1 MGKHNIWMSVS
12 DLMTGLMV
20 IFLFIAIAYMKQVN
34 SAMDELNKAL
44 EKLKKSQTVLTE
56 YVENRNKLH
65 DKLNSEFKNAPKE
78 WQLVIGKDLSMKFE
92 NPEVLFASSSSSL
105 TPQFKSILDEF
116 IPKYIDILI
125 NDTLRYSIKEIRIE
139 GHTDNDPF
147 ANGGDPFL
155 DNAKLSQ
162 ARALEVLKYIR
173 RMPTY
178 QNYSDEQKKQLEY
191 WFTANGVSYGKS
203 LDKEGN
209 YTFVS
214 SQPIDKNRSRRVEFR
229 IITIGD
235 DILEDFVEQN
245 KTTDYAQ

>member
-34 SAMDELNKAL
+34 KYL
-44 EKLKKSQTVLTE
+44 EKLKENQTVLTE

-92 NPEVLFASSSSSL
+92 NPEVLFASSSSNL

-116 IPKYIDILI
+116 IPRYIDILV

-139 GHTDNDPF
+139 GHTDDDPF

-162 ARALEVLKYIR
+162 ARALEVLEYIR
-173 RMPTY
+173 KMPAY

-191 WFTANGVSYGKS
+191 WFTDHLLTANISTFEISNIFKEYYHLFSNAYRAIEMSGELKNIFTPNGKRQYAPEFS
-203 LDKEGN
+203 FIFD
-209 YTFVS
+209 
-214 SQPIDKNRSRRVEFR
+214 SR
-229 IITIGD
+229 I
-235 DILEDFVEQN
+235 
-245 KTTDYAQ
+245 

>member
-34 SAMDELNKAL
+34 EYL
-44 EKLKKSQTVLTE
+44 EKLKENQTVLTE

-65 DKLNSEFKNAPKE
+65 DKLNSEFKNAPRE

-116 IPKYIDILI
+116 IPNYIDILV

-147 ANGGDPFL
+147 ANGSDPFL

-173 RMPTY
+173 KMPTY

-191 WFTANGVSYGKS
+191 WFTANGVSYGKA

-214 SQPIDKNRSRRVEFR
+214 GQQIDKDRSRRVEFR

-235 DILEDFVEQN
+235 DLLENFVEQN
-245 KTTDYAQ
+245 KTTDYAQR

>member
-34 SAMDELNKAL
+34 EYL
-44 EKLKKSQTVLTE
+44 EKLKENQTVLTE

-65 DKLNSEFKNAPKE
+65 DKLNS
-78 WQLVIGKDLSMKFE
+78 DLSMKFE
-92 NPEVLFASSSSSL
+92 NPEVLFASSSSNL

-116 IPKYIDILI
+116 IPRYIDILV

-173 RMPTY
+173 KMPVY

-191 WFTANGVSYGKS
+191 WFTANGVSYGKA

-209 YTFVS
+209 YTFIS
-214 SQPIDKNRSRRVEFR
+214 GQQIDKDRSRRVEFR

-235 DILEDFVEQN
+235 DLLENFVEQN
-245 KTTDYAQ
+245 KTTDYVQ